1 MAAKQERRDLGNRL
15 ASIFKARSFRY
26 DDEHN
31 EEKSLKQK
39 VSKPFSKVIQF
50 FAKSSL
56 SEPSSPSLTG
66 LSPELNNHEMT
77 PRTSELF
84 SKYDDTCSSPKIS
97 ELSSE
102 RKEADK
108 QAAGKSCS
116 NIALS
121 STGIDEHS
129 SGIGKLSPKGQESF
143 PKADEL
149 CYEERRSDETFMFP
163 SASKEQLEVEQEGE
177 ESKPRGAFHDK
188 EKQQQHVVSEPCI
201 NKYSKLIASRGIHL
215 TEAAY
220 ELNEEQSRLLYEDIF
235 KPLDLFSMLRERS
248 KTVPQENY
256 KKKAARTNL

>member
-15 ASIFKARSFRY
+15 ASIFKARSFNY

-39 VSKPFSKVIQF
+39 VSKQFSKVIQF

-66 LSPELNNHEMT
+66 LSPELNTHEMT
-77 PRTSELF
+77 PRKSELF
-84 SKYDDTCSSPKIS
+84 SKHEDTCSSPKIS
-97 ELSSE
+97 ELSSK
-102 RKEADK
+102 RKEPDE

-116 NIALS
+116 NIAIS
-121 STGIDEHS
+121 STGIDERS

-163 SASKEQLEVEQEGE
+163 SASKQQLEVEQEGE
-177 ESKPRGAFHDK
+177 KIKFHSK
-188 EKQQQHVVSEPCI
+188 EKQQQRVVSEPCI

-248 KTVPQENY
+248 KTVPQKNY
-256 KKKAARTNL
+256 TKKAARTNL